1 MLLEY
6 ELVSVSAR
14 EERCEVVLRHL
25 LTGRE
30 MRETYA
36 QVIVEHGTV
45 PVKDLFED
53 LRPLS
58 LNDGATAV
66 GSLLGAAPLCAR
78 PSAGFELHRIGDAV
92 SSRSVHAAM
101 LDALRLAVQF

>member
-1 MLLEY
+1 M
-6 ELVSVSAR
+6 V
-14 EERCEVVLRHL
+14 
-25 LTGRE
+25 G
-30 MRETYA
+30 ETHT

-45 PVKDLFED
+45 PVNDLFEE

-58 LNDGATAV
+58 LNDGAMAIE
-66 GSLLGAAPLCAR
+66 SLLVAVPLRAR